1 MRKLFLFKISFLML
15 SAMVCIITLNSCSK
29 ISEYREAKKR
39 EERQRQEQNYK
50 ETQKKLNEMSFRE
63 EATLLA
69 IKYKL
74 EEDKVFDLLVETQGF
89 DLKSIQASLEGK
101 SITKSR
107 LNSLAEKYSIPIE
120 ILSSLLIDYY
130 SMQACE
136 H

>member
-1 MRKLFLFKISFLML
+1 MRRLFLFKISFLML

-74 EEDKVFDLLVETQGF
+74 EEDKVFNLLVETQGF
-89 DLKSIQASLEGK
+89 DLENLQASIEGN
-101 SITKSR
+101 ITKGR
-107 LNSLAEKYSIPIE
+107 LISLAEKYNIPIE
-120 ILSSLLIDYY
+120 IVASMLIDYY